1 MDALAKLLDPYRW
14 LIGGVLVAGVI
25 AGVIAAFF
33 AYRSSLIDI
42 GREEVKADVS
52 KQALKQIERAQDQT
66 SEWKA
71 QANETDA
78 RNQELT
84 EALLKLSGGNAAGAG
99 RLRDSA
105 PSAKQLAGASA
116 ETCGAN
122 ASEAEHDL
130 GECAVR
136 YSALGDTAAGAAQKA
151 WEFYDKWPSYEQTL
165 DAQVRAITKGK

>member
-1 MDALAKLLDPYRW
+1 MGNFLKALDPYRW
-14 LIGGVLVAGVI
+14 LVGGVIVATLIGG
-25 AGVIAAFF
+25 FF
-33 AYRSSLIDI
+33 WYRASLIDM

-52 KQALKQIERAQDQT
+52 KQALKQIERAQDQA
-66 SEWKA
+66 SEWKVR
-71 QANETDA
+71 ANETDA
-78 RNQELT
+78 RNQELA

-116 ETCGAN
+116 ETCWAN
-122 ASEAEHDL
+122 AAEAEHDL

-151 WEFYDKWPSYEQTL
+151 WEFHDKWPEYREFQSKLTDFTNRL
-165 DAQVRAITKGK
+165 KGQ

>member
-1 MDALAKLLDPYRW
+1 MKFLDPYRW
-14 LIGGVLVAGVI
+14 LIAGVLVASLV
-25 AGVIAAFF
+25 AGFF
-33 AYRSSLIDI
+33 WYRASLIDI
-42 GREEVKADVS
+42 GREQVKADVS

-66 SEWKA
+66 SEWKT
-71 QANETDA
+71 QANEYDA
-78 RNQELT
+78 RNQELA
-84 EALLKLSGGNAAGAG
+84 EALLKLSGSNAAGAG

-116 ETCGAN
+116 ETCWAN

-151 WEFYDKWPSYEQTL
+151 WEFHDKWPEYTEFHGRL
-165 DAQVRAITKGK
+165 DAFKAKLNP